1 MNDVTDRLELFRRMR
16 ASVRG
21 SERYLLV
28 GVDVAKNNH
37 HAFFGTPNGRTL
49 RKNMVFDNSTKGF
62 ESLRSFARDIRNQ
75 HGLVEVVYGLEP
87 TASYHKPLA
96 EYLIRQDEHVVYV
109 SNVAVAKNRAL
120 LDGRWDKNDKKDAAN
135 VADLVGQGRC
145 LYYDVPEESLREL
158 RSLIAFRIRLKKEEH
173 ALRMRLRNNV
183 FAQYFPELD
192 KLYIRAGQPDDL
204 VLSIAQH
211 CLDPREIAGMEFEAF
226 LKLITPRKIRIEQ
239 EKRLRELWEIA
250 NESAGCQVHDAA
262 RWEAQSL
269 VSKLKAVRETVKD
282 NEQLMEKVAKQFP
295 EYESLLSIP
304 GFGPIVSAMVL
315 AAIGNAFRFENRKQ
329 VLRLAGLDLSAER
342 SGKNSDTAK
351 PVISKQGKAALRY
364 ALVQAA
370 MVASSLNPDIR
381 SYFSNLL
388 KGRELERGIKLKMKV
403 KLAAKLLVVAWTLMK
418 SKDKFKPSCFS
429 R

>member
-1 MNDVTDRLELFRRMR
+1 MIDVTDRHELFKLMR

-21 SERYLLV
+21 SEKYLLV

-49 RKNMVFDNSTKGF
+49 RKNMVFDNCIKGF
-62 ESLRSFARDIRNQ
+62 ESLRSIARDLQSQ

-96 EYLIRQDEHVVYV
+96 EYLIRQAEHVVYV

-145 LYYDVPEESLREL
+145 LYYDVPEDSLREL

-173 ALRMRLRNNV
+173 SLRMRLRNNV
-183 FAQYFPELD
+183 FAQFFPELD

-211 CLDPREIAGMEFEAF
+211 CLDPREIAGMTFEAF

-239 EKRLRELWEIA
+239 ERRLRDLWEA
-250 NESAGCQVHDAA
+250 AKESVGCLVHDAA
-262 RWEAQSL
+262 RWEARSL
-269 VSKLKAVRETVKD
+269 VNKLKAVRETVKD
-282 NEQLMEKVAKQFP
+282 NEKLMGKVAQRFP
-295 EYESLLSIP
+295 EYGCLLSIP

-315 AAIGNAFRFENRKQ
+315 AAIGNCFRFENRKQ

-342 SGKNSDTAK
+342 SGKNSDSAQS
-351 PVISKQGKAALRY
+351 VISKQGKAALRY

-381 SYFSNLL
+381 SYYSKLI

-403 KLAAKLLVVAWTLMK
+403 KLAAKLLVVAWTLMRRREQ
-418 SKDKFKPSCFS
+418 FKPSCFAG
-429 R
+429 

>member
-1 MNDVTDRLELFRRMR
+1 MHDVTDRLELFRLMR

-21 SERYLLV
+21 SEKYLLV

-62 ESLRSFARDIRNQ
+62 ESLRSLARDLQNQ
-75 HGLVEVVYGLEP
+75 HGLFEVVYGLEP

-109 SNVAVAKNRAL
+109 SNVAVAKNRAM

-158 RSLIAFRIRLKKEEH
+158 RSLIAFRSRLKKEEH

-211 CLDPREIAGMEFEAF
+211 CLDPREIAGMEYEAF
-226 LKLITPRKIRIEQ
+226 LKLITTRKIRIES
-239 EKRLRELWEIA
+239 EKRLRELWEA
-250 NESAGCQVHDAA
+250 AKESAGCQVHDAA

-269 VSKLKAVRETVKD
+269 VSKLKAVRETVRDTEK
-282 NEQLMEKVAKQFP
+282 LMEKVAQQFP

-342 SGKNSDTAK
+342 SGKNSDSVK

-381 SYFSNLL
+381 SYYSKWL

-418 SKDKFKPSCFS
+418 SREQFNPSCFIG
-429 R
+429 

>member
-1 MNDVTDRLELFRRMR
+1 MNSTTDRLEQFKQIKN
-16 ASVRG
+16 SVRG
-21 SERYLLV
+21 SEKVLLV
-28 GVDVAKNNH
+28 GIDVAKNNH

-49 RKNMVFDNSTKGF
+49 RKNLVFDNSTKGF
-62 ESLRSFARDIRNQ
+62 ESLRSFAEDISNQ
-75 HGLVEVVYGLEP
+75 HGLGKVVYGLEP

-96 EYLIRQDEHVVYV
+96 EYLIHRDEHVVYV

-145 LYYDVPEESLREL
+145 LYYDVPEDILREL
-158 RSLIAFRIRLKKEEH
+158 RSLIAFRMRLKKQEH

-192 KLYIRAGQPDDL
+192 KLYIKAGQPDDL
-204 VLSIAQH
+204 VLSIARH

-226 LKLITPRKIRIEQ
+226 LKLITSRKIRIEQ
-239 EKRLRELWEIA
+239 ESRLRELWEVSKK
-250 NESAGCQVHDAA
+250 SAGCQVHDAA

-269 VSKLKAVRETVKD
+269 VSQLKTLREIVKG
-282 NEQLMEKVAKQFP
+282 NEQRMEKAAQQFP

-304 GFGPIVSAMVL
+304 GFGPIVSSMVL
-315 AAIGNAFRFENRKQ
+315 AAIGNAFRFDNRKQ
-329 VLRLAGLDLSAER
+329 VLRLAGLDLSAAR
-342 SGKNSDTAK
+342 SGKNSDSVK

-370 MVASSLNPDIR
+370 MVASSSNPDIR
-381 SYFSNLL
+381 SYFSKLL

-403 KLAAKLLVVAWTLMK
+403 KLAAKLLIVAWTLMK
-418 SKDKFKPSCFS
+418 SKKQFKSSCFS
-429 R
+429 G

>member
-1 MNDVTDRLELFRRMR
+1 MNNATDRLELFKQMR

-21 SERYLLV
+21 SEKYLLV

-49 RKNMVFDNSTKGF
+49 RKNMVFDNCTKGF
-62 ESLRSFARDIRNQ
+62 ESLRTIARDLQNQ
-75 HGLVEVVYGLEP
+75 HGLLEVVYGLEP

-145 LYYDVPEESLREL
+145 LYYDVPDESLREL

-211 CLDPREIAGMEFEAF
+211 CLDPREIAGMTFEAF
-226 LKLITPRKIRIEQ
+226 LKLITTRKIRIES
-239 EKRLRELWEIA
+239 ERRLRELWEA
-250 NESAGCQVHDAA
+250 AKESVGCRVHDAA

-282 NEQLMEKVAKQFP
+282 NEKLMGKVAQQFP

-315 AAIGNAFRFENRKQ
+315 AAIGNPFRFENRKQ

-342 SGKNSDTAK
+342 SGKNSDSVK

-370 MVASSLNPDIR
+370 TVASSLNPDIR
-381 SYFSNLL
+381 SYYSKLL

-403 KLAAKLLVVAWTLMK
+403 KLAAKLLVVAWTLMRHREQ
-418 SKDKFKPSCFS
+418 FKPSCFTG
-429 R
+429 